1 LTKIE
6 VLSIISV
13 HYLIFLVFRFL
24 IMTIDERKN
33 KFKSLSYE
41 KKREK
46 ILILLW
52 KIQVK
57 EKIIEETIK
66 LIQENGSISESF
78 LEDTYMDII
87 DFAEVLR
94 NEVTKKLIAKL
105 QKNRDAIYTIKEE
118 EKDLK
123 KKEHIEEIL
132 EQI

>member
-1 LTKIE
+1 MTKIE

-94 NEVTKKLIAKL
+94 NEETKKLIAKL